1 MVHTSIYITI
11 VYLMVEMETREP
23 SCEGA
28 AEVSLL
34 YLQAADGVQ
43 EKKLSRGKSFL
54 KIQIYSLSTSQSHLL
69 YSSLKTLNQHFTEF
83 DLKIK
88 KNGDTTTLQ
97 QPHDTLL
104 EDSHVGDIKNV
115 LNLSTRF

>member
-1 MVHTSIYITI
+1 
-11 VYLMVEMETREP
+11 MVEMETREP

-34 YLQAADGVQ
+34 YLQAADGMQ
-43 EKKLSRGKSFL
+43 EEKPSGGKYFL

-69 YSSLKTLNQHFTEF
+69 YRSLKTSNQHFTEF
-83 DLKIK
+83 
-88 KNGDTTTLQ
+88 GDTTTTLQ

-104 EDSHVGDIKNV
+104 NDSHVGDIRNV
-115 LNLSTRF
+115 LNLSDALLRN